1 LALLAPFDRPL
12 ALRLRGEV
20 ARPRSAASPAVPPLD
35 QAARPVEPS
44 ASKGSR
50 TEVAAFLAHALLT
63 DSAHMRPVVADLEA
77 SIDEDVVVWSPC
89 LSTRSRPELMAAL
102 LDADDAITDVTVSIL
117 GTSTSESTVL
127 VEWRLEGRFNNA
139 GFLNDDLLV
148 EPSGAM
154 VEATGVLVV
163 VFDGD
168 RATRIRCYYDSLG
181 LLEQVIR
188 PADP

>member
-1 LALLAPFDRPL
+1 MALLAPFARPF
-12 ALRLRGEV
+12 ALRLRGDD
-20 ARPRSAASPAVPPLD
+20 ARPPAACSPLVPPFDTAPSPASSE
-35 QAARPVEPS
+35 A
-44 ASKGSR
+44 KGSR
-50 TEVAAFLAHALLT
+50 TEVACFLAHALLT
-63 DSAHMRPVVADLEA
+63 DSAHVRAVVAELES
-77 SIDEDVVVWSPC
+77 SIDADVVVWSPC
-89 LSTRSRPELMAAL
+89 LSTASRAELLVAL
-102 LDADDAITDVTVSIL
+102 LDGDDAITDVEVSIV
-117 GTSTSESTVL
+117 GTSTSASSVL

-148 EPSGAM
+148 EPSGGM

-188 PADP
+188 PTDP